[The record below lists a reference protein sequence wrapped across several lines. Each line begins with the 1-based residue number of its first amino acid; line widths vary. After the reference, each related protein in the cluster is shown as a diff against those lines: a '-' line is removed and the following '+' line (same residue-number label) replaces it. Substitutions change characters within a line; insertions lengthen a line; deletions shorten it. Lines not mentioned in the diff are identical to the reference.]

1 MQDFRSVDWGPDEA
15 KNDPNLSRYFVST
28 PEFSLIETGDI
39 RYVIG
44 RKGTG
49 KTAIVEKIRQSVSD
63 DSMGFYENLSLK
75 NFPIQEFRELRDKSY
90 RDKSQFVSIWSFLI
104 YVELAKI
111 ISSDNG
117 SSQSGEND
125 ELRQFLSENG
135 LASEAG
141 FASTVTTLRKR
152 DSKVKISTGWMD
164 GEVSR
169 GSQSQFTAPIH
180 YQKVVDKLGKFI
192 KQTKSESE
200 YWLFIDEL
208 DEGFRAG
215 DNNLRLVLLGLLRAV
230 EDTALNLKSANIKY
244 RPLLA
249 LRSDIFDRLED
260 NDLNKL
266 DDYIFRINWTSRE
279 EMDSHALKLVA
290 EARIKKSI
298 PSLKTS
304 SDAWAEVV
312 VNNDPKLPSYID
324 SVWSFM
330 AARTY
335 DRPRDIIKFLK
346 SCRKH
351 TPSGQLSFESARMAE
366 DTYSDW
372 LYREIRDEIHSYLPC
387 WREAMQCITR
397 VGFGRFDS
405 KKIYEEFRKDRA
417 TSKWMSEQGKEPEDL
432 GEILFDFGVL
442 GNFDDGRWLFKYKDE
457 DLAWNPNGELI
468 VHFGLCK
475 KLRVTR
481 SS

>member
-1 MQDFRSVDWGPDEA
+1 MQDFRLVDWGPDEA
-15 KNDPNLSRYFVST
+15 KNDQNLPGYFVST
-28 PEFSLIETGDI
+28 PEFSAIEDGEI

-49 KTAIVEKIRQSVSD
+49 KTAIVEKIRQQVASD
-63 DSMGFYENLSLK
+63 PLGFHENLSLR
-75 NFPIQEFRELRDKSY
+75 NFPIQEFRELRDKNY
-90 RDKSQFVSIWSFLI
+90 RDKAQFVSIWSFLI
-104 YVELAKI
+104 YIELAKI
-111 ISSDNG
+111 ISRDHGAFQQFEAN
-117 SSQSGEND
+117 

-135 LASEAG
+135 LNTEAG
-141 FASTVTTLRKR
+141 FTSTVTVLRKS
-152 DSKVKISTGWMD
+152 DSKVK
-164 GEVSR
+164 VSASWVEAEASK
-169 GSQSQFTAPIH
+169 GSQSQFSTIIH
-180 YQKVVDKLGKFI
+180 YQKIVDKIGQFI
-192 KQTKSESE
+192 KSTVSESE

-215 DNNLRLVLLGLLRAV
+215 DQNLRLVLLGLLRAV
-230 EDTALNLKSANIKY
+230 EDTALTLKSATIKY
-244 RPLLA
+244 RPLVA

-266 DDYIFRINWTSRE
+266 DDYIYRINWTSRE
-279 EMDSHALKLVA
+279 EQDSHALKLIA
-290 EARIKKSI
+290 DARIKKSI
-298 PSLKTS
+298 PSLRS
-304 SDAWAEVV
+304 SNDSWGEV
-312 VNNDPKLPSYID
+312 VNNLDPRLPHYID
-324 SVWSFM
+324 SVWAFM
-330 AARTY
+330 ASRTY

-351 TPSGQLSFESARMAE
+351 SPAGQLSFESAKMAE

-397 VGFGRFDS
+397 IGFGRFESRKLYD
-405 KKIYEEFRKDRA
+405 EFRVERVV
-417 TSKWMSEQGKEPEDL
+417 SKWMSDQGKEPEDVA
-432 GEILFDFGVL
+432 EILYDFGVL
-442 GNFDDGRWLFKYKDE
+442 GSYDDGRWLFKYKDE
-457 DLAWNPNGELI
+457 DLAWNPSGELI

>member
-1 MQDFRSVDWGPDEA
+1 MQDFRLVDWGPDEA
-15 KNDPNLSRYFVST
+15 KNDQNLPEYFVST
-28 PEFSLIETGDI
+28 PEFSAIENGDI

-49 KTAIVEKIRQSVSD
+49 KTAIVEKIRQQVATD
-63 DSMGFYENLSLK
+63 PMGFHENLSLK

-104 YVELAKI
+104 YIELAKI
-111 ISSDNG
+111 IARDQGAHQSDGIN
-117 SSQSGEND
+117 
-125 ELRQFLSENG
+125 ELHQFLSENG
-135 LASEAG
+135 LNAEAG
-141 FASTVTTLRKR
+141 FVSTVTILRKS
-152 DSKVKISTGWMD
+152 DSKVK
-164 GEVSR
+164 VSGKWIEAETSK
-169 GSQSQFTAPIH
+169 GSQSQFSTPIH
-180 YQKVVDKLGKFI
+180 YQKIVEKLAQFI
-192 KQTKSESE
+192 KSTASESE

-215 DNNLRLVLLGLLRAV
+215 DQSLRLVLLGLLRAV
-230 EDTALNLKSANIKY
+230 EDTALALKFSTIKY
-244 RPLLA
+244 RPLVA

-266 DDYIFRINWTSRE
+266 DDYVYRISWTSRE
-279 EMDSHALKLVA
+279 EQDSHALKLIA
-290 EARIKKSI
+290 DARIKKSI
-298 PSLKTS
+298 PSLKS
-304 SDAWAEVV
+304 SNDPWGEI
-312 VNNDPKLPSYID
+312 VNNLDTKLPHYID
-324 SVWSFM
+324 SVWAFM
-330 AARTY
+330 ASRTY

-351 TPSGQLSFESARMAE
+351 SPSGQLSFESAKMAE

-397 VGFGRFDS
+397 IGFGRFES
-405 KKIYEEFRKDRA
+405 HKLYAEFRSERVV
-417 TSKWMSEQGKEPEDL
+417 SKWMSDNNKEPEDVAETL
-432 GEILFDFGVL
+432 YDFGVI
-442 GNFDDGRWLFKYKDE
+442 GSYDDGRWLFKYKDE
-457 DLAWNPNGELI
+457 DLAWSPNGELI

-481 SS
+481 SA